1 MGKIRKFNESIPGR
15 KALLPGYSKISIDGF
30 KLTPAKIEFTI
41 SDDDIEGGDFFV
53 DMKDPIHGGA
63 SEFIHVLIDDDDYE
77 GNGDYFSK
85 DLGVDVIP
93 MRKRDYEYNKEDATY
108 KKIEF
113 R

>member
-1 MGKIRKFNESIPGR
+1 
-15 KALLPGYSKISIDGF
+15 
-30 KLTPAKIEFTI
+30 
-41 SDDDIEGGDFFV
+41 
-53 DMKDPIHGGA
+53 MKDPIHGEV

-93 MRKRDYEYNKEDATY
+93 MRKSYDHNKEDATY
-108 KKIEF
+108 KKIEL